1 MESSWWQQL
10 EQELEQQFDR
20 FLSDHPNQKELL
32 DQEHWNEQQR
42 RKHQRL
48 LGIDQ
53 EAQELRQHLLKLS
66 KEISAW
72 SERVKRARI
81 AGADDLA
88 SRAETHLS
96 HLMGQG
102 RAQWQSL
109 ASLGEEAQQLKQEL
123 AAAKQPPKSKP
134 GSAADLEEAWRR
146 FEAEQELDELRRR
159 KG

>member
-1 MESSWWQQL
+1 MESSWWQRL

-48 LGIDQ
+48 LSIEQ
-53 EAQELRQHLLKLS
+53 EAQDLRQHLLKLS

-72 SERVKRARI
+72 SERVKRARTS
-81 AGADDLA
+81 GAHDLA

-102 RAQWQSL
+102 RAQWQAL

-123 AAAKQPPKSKP
+123 ATAKQPPQSRTRTT
-134 GSAADLEEAWRR
+134 SDLEDAWRN
-146 FEAEQELDELRRR
+146 FEIQQAINDLKKET
-159 KG
+159 K

>member
-1 MESSWWQQL
+1 MESSWWQRL

-53 EAQELRQHLLKLS
+53 EAQDLRQHLLKLS

-72 SERVKRARI
+72 SERVKRARA

-102 RAQWQSL
+102 RAQWQAL
-109 ASLGEEAQQLKQEL
+109 ASLGEEATQLKQEL
-123 AAAKQPPKSKP
+123 AAAKHPPKSRP
-134 GSAADLEEAWRR
+134 RTPDDLEEAWRR
-146 FEAEQELDELRRR
+146 FEERSDFEEL
-159 KG
+159 KKTSK